1 MDIRVEKRFDR
12 IHRQGEWSWTP
23 VVVSEVRLDR
33 GGYHFLQVIEGVAP
47 VAEHGLNSGDT
58 LYIEG

>member
-1 MDIRVEKRFDR
+1 MSPSSINQDVLVYKNAFG
-12 IHRQGEWSWTP
+12 QAPT
-23 VVVSEVRLDR
+23 EVRLDR

>member
-1 MDIRVEKRFDR
+1 MSIASSINQDVLLYKYAFG
-12 IHRQGEWSWTP
+12 QAPT
-23 VVVSEVRLDR
+23 EVRLGR